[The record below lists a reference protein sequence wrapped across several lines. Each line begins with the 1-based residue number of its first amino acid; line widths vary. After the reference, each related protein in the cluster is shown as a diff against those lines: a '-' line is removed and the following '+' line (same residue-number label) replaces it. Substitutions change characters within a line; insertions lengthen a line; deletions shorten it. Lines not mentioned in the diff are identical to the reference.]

1 MKNKII
7 DYGKRYDKIFWCD
20 KNLAQKVGGKL
31 TNWQIAGIIFIF
43 FLIMGI
49 AGIGDL

>member
-1 MKNKII
+1 MQNMN
-7 DYGKRYDKIFWCD
+7 RIFWTNT
-20 KNLAQKVGGKL
+20 NLAQKVGVGKEL